1 MAWRINYT
9 YDDGK
14 EMANIYGP
22 SSISD
27 KDLAAL
33 KDGKGYPFKMYDD
46 DGELMASGKSLDN
59 DSEDAFGPLDD
70 YGGPALGCT
79 TIAYR
84 PKSGGPFK
92 II

>member
-22 SSISD
+22 SSMSD
-27 KDLAAL
+27 EDLAAL
-33 KDGKGYPFKMYDD
+33 KDGKGFPFKMYDD

-59 DSEDAFGPLDD
+59 DSEEVDPSRPFS
-70 YGGPALGCT
+70 PAED
-79 TIAYR
+79 R
-84 PKSGGPFK
+84 PHGL
-92 II
+92 

>member
-22 SSISD
+22 SSMSD
-27 KDLAAL
+27 EEYDAL
-33 KDGKGYPFKMYDD
+33 KDGKGFPFKMYDD

-59 DSEDAFGPLDD
+59 DSEEAFGPLDD
-70 YGGPALGCT
+70 WGEPSFGCT
-79 TIAYR
+79 TIPYR
-84 PKSGGPFK
+84 PKGGGPFETL
-92 II
+92 